1 MLSEGGDNVLEIEWL
16 GDEIIG
22 TCGEAGPQQILIR
35 HAGDHDDWNAAIRGI
50 LPDQLAEFDT
60 VHFGHVDIKEDAV
73 KGLRCGTQFHESIKR
88 VMRDLGYVATLRIEE
103 YLQDVASIRI
113 VVDDEHP
120 EAPIVV
126 TTLRRVLEV
135 RQP

>member
-1 MLSEGGDNVLEIEWL
+1 
-16 GDEIIG
+16 
-22 TCGEAGPQQILIR
+22 
-35 HAGDHDDWNAAIRGI
+35 
-50 LPDQLAEFDT
+50 
-60 VHFGHVDIKEDAV
+60 
-73 KGLRCGTQFHESIKR
+73 
-88 VMRDLGYVATLRIEE
+88 MRDLGYVATLRIEE